1 MKYRTMIEEARRTG
15 KAGEAAMWASIESVG
30 ELLEELEEEHPER
43 YWHFMRRAH
52 ESLNGPHFDCQFAKY
67 TVEGLEYTDADGMH
81 QTGPHWTPEQVEA
94 AWARKAFK
102 AGVTKWDKYVGANA
116 MYADLCKEFSDE
128 DVLKAAYLFYFAD
141 EDWKGDGKVWQY
153 FKKGAH

>member
-1 MKYRTMIEEARRTG
+1 MYKKMIQEARKTG
-15 KAGEAAMWASIESVG
+15 RASEDAMWKSVENVE
-30 ELLEELEEEHPER
+30 ELLDKIKEHHPDM
-43 YWHFMRRAH
+43 YHHFIRAEH
-52 ESLNGPHFDCQFAKY
+52 EALNGPHFDCHFAKH
-67 TVEGLEYTDADGMH
+67 TVEGLEYTDAEGVR
-81 QTGPHWTPEQVEA
+81 QTGAHWTPEQVEA

-102 AGVTKWDKYVGANA
+102 PGTTPWDKYVGANA

-153 FKKGAH
+153 FKK

>member
-1 MKYRTMIEEARRTG
+1 MYKNMIQEARKTG
-15 KAGEAAMWASIESVG
+15 RANEDAMWRSVENVE
-30 ELLEELEEEHPER
+30 ELLEDLRQANPEK
-43 YWHFMRRAH
+43 YWHFMRKAH

-67 TVEGLEYTDADGMH
+67 TVEGLEYTDAEGVR
-81 QTGPHWTPEQVEA
+81 QKGAHWTPEQVEA

-102 AGVTKWDKYVGANA
+102 PGTTPWDKYVGANA

-128 DVLKAAYLFYFAD
+128 DVLKAAYLFFFAD

-153 FKKGAH
+153 FKK

>member
-1 MKYRTMIEEARRTG
+1 MYKRMIEEARKTG
-15 KAGEAAMWASIESVG
+15 RASEDAMWKSVENVE
-30 ELLEELEEEHPER
+30 ELLGDLREEHPEK
-43 YWHFMRRAH
+43 YWHFIRKEH
-52 ESLNGPHFDCQFAKY
+52 EALYGPHFDCQFAKY
-67 TVEGLEYTDADGMH
+67 TVEKLEYTDAEGVR
-81 QTGPHWTPEQVEA
+81 QTGAHWTPEQVEA

-102 AGVTKWDKYVGANA
+102 AGTTPWDKYVGANA

-153 FKKGAH
+153 FKK

>member
-67 TVEGLEYTDADGMH
+67 TVEGLSYTDADGMH

-102 AGVTKWDKYVGANA
+102 QGTTPWDKYVGANA
-116 MYADLCKEFSDE
+116 MYADLCKEFGDE
-128 DVLKAAYLFYFAD
+128 DILKAAYLFFFAD
-141 EDWKGDGKVWQY
+141 EDWVGDGKVWQY